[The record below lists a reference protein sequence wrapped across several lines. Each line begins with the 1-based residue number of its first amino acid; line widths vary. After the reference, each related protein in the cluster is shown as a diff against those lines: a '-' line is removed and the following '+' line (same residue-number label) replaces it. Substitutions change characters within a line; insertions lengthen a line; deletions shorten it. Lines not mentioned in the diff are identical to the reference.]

1 MTDGRPVPREIAAVS
16 HLKIPWLLG
25 AALALAAVAG
35 LAGDPA
41 CAQVESSSCRSTCL
55 AQYNQCRI
63 STKGSPSCDA
73 QYQSCLQ
80 ACIAQRH

>member
-1 MTDGRPVPREIAAVS
+1 MKLSRHFMVV
-16 HLKIPWLLG
+16 
-25 AALALAAVAG
+25 AALALAAASTG
-35 LAGDPA
+35 LPGSSS
-41 CAQVESSSCRSTCL
+41 CALAQASSCRSTCL

-80 ACIAQRH
+80 TCVANRN